1 MKKLDV
7 RIKLP
12 HQFNRRK
19 ITMNNTCCTTN
30 EQERKRGQHLKAE
43 ERGAIQSL
51 KRLGYLNRVIARE
64 LNCSSSTIGMN

>member
-1 MKKLDV
+1 MKNHDV

-12 HQFNRRK
+12 HQPNRRK
-19 ITMNNTCCTTN
+19 ITMNNTYCTTN

-51 KRLGYLNRVIARE
+51 KRLGY
-64 LNCSSSTIGMN
+64 